1 MTDPTLSP
9 RPALVFGVQGQS
21 SLLAEHLRHE
31 GAREVLGFAVDAEFS
46 PGPEFEGAPV
56 RTLVDWAAELGA
68 QACAGVDVLLP
79 LGHRRMNGLRRD
91 KLLEARA
98 LGFGIGHHVS
108 PRALLPP
115 GFAAEVGDN
124 TLIYEGAIL
133 QARVQLGLDVTVRA
147 GANLGHHSMVADH
160 TFIASGVVTGG
171 SVTIGPRCF
180 IGLGAVIRDGVTL
193 AERTFVG
200 AGAVITADTEPDG
213 VYVGVPARRREGV
226 SATELTS

>member
-1 MTDPTLSP
+1 MS
-9 RPALVFGVQGQS
+9 RSALVFGAVGQS
-21 SLLAEHLRHE
+21 ALLAHHLVHE
-31 GAREVLGFAVDAEFS
+31 ARREVLGFAVDPEFS
-46 PGPEFEGAPV
+46 PGPEFEGRPV
-56 RTLVDWAAELGA
+56 RSLAEWAVELGMPRRA
-68 QACAGVDVLLP
+68 EVDVFLP

-91 KLLEARA
+91 KLAEARA
-98 LGFGIGHHVS
+98 LGFGIGRHLS
-108 PRALLPP
+108 PRALVPP
-115 GFAAEVGDN
+115 DFAAELSDHTIV
-124 TLIYEGAIL
+124 YEGVIV
-133 QARVQLGLDVTVRA
+133 QAHVQLGANVIVRA
-147 GANLGHHSMVADH
+147 GANLGHHSTVGDD

-200 AGAVITADTEPDG
+200 AGAVVTADTEPDG